1 MNAAAIRGYVET
13 DRAAVNAVAL
23 AAFAQY
29 AGDYEDWPTFSAGI
43 ARMADLAADGD
54 LLVAE
59 RGGVV
64 AGAVVH
70 VGPGRP
76 RSAIFPDDWSVIRML
91 VVDPAARGGGVGRAL
106 VAATLERARRAGA
119 PAVGLHTS
127 PIMATALR
135 LYESIGFVREH
146 DLPPNRGVPY
156 ARYTLPAA
164 GISAAL
170 ARLAAPGTP
179 VGSIKNVVPAQA
191 GAQVVRA
198 TEVQAGLGF
207 PPARE

>member
-1 MNAAAIRGYVET
+1 MKAATIRDYAET
-13 DRAAVNAVAL
+13 DRAGVNAVAL

-29 AGDYEDWPTFSAGI
+29 AGDYDDWPAFSAGI
-43 ARMADLAADGD
+43 ARMADLAGDGD

-59 RGGVV
+59 RDGTV

-76 RSAIFPDDWSVIRML
+76 RSAIYPDDWSVIRML
-91 VVDPAARGGGVGRAL
+91 VVAPERRGGGIGRAL
-106 VAATLERARRAGA
+106 VGAALERAQRARA

-146 DLPPNRGVPY
+146 DLPPIRGVPY
-156 ARYTLPAA
+156 ARYVLPAA
-164 GISAAL
+164 DVDRAL
-170 ARLAAPGTP
+170 ARLAA
-179 VGSIKNVVPAQA
+179 
-191 GAQVVRA
+191 
-198 TEVQAGLGF
+198 
-207 PPARE
+207 

>member
-1 MNAAAIRGYVET
+1 MNATTIRDYLDT

-29 AGDYEDWPTFSAGI
+29 AGDYDDWPTFSAGI
-43 ARMADLAADGD
+43 ARMADLAGDGD

-59 RGGVV
+59 RGGVA

-91 VVDPAARGGGVGRAL
+91 VVDPAARGGGIGRAL
-106 VAATLERARRAGA
+106 VAATLERARRARA

-146 DLPPNRGVPY
+146 DLPCIRGVPY
-156 ARYTLPAA
+156 ARYVLPARD
-164 GISAAL
+164 IPAAL
-170 ARLAAPGTP
+170 ALIAGTDS
-179 VGSIKNVVPAQA
+179 G
-191 GAQVVRA
+191 R
-198 TEVQAGLGF
+198 
-207 PPARE
+207 

>member
-1 MNAAAIRGYVET
+1 MIRDYVET

-29 AGDYEDWPTFSAGI
+29 AGDYEDWPSFSAGI
-43 ARMADLAADGD
+43 GRMADLAADGD
-54 LLVAE
+54 LFVAE
-59 RGGVV
+59 RAGVV

-76 RSAIFPDDWSVIRML
+76 RSAIYPDDWSVIRML
-91 VVDPAARGGGVGRAL
+91 VVSPEQRGAGIGRAL
-106 VAATLERARRAGA
+106 VAATLERAQCAGA

-146 DLPPNRGVPY
+146 DLPANRGVPY
-156 ARYTLPAA
+156 ARYMLPAA
-164 GISAAL
+164 GIARAL
-170 ARLAAPGTP
+170 DRLRG
-179 VGSIKNVVPAQA
+179 PA
-191 GAQVVRA
+191 
-198 TEVQAGLGF
+198 
-207 PPARE
+207 

>member
-1 MNAAAIRGYVET
+1 MKAATIRDYIET

-23 AAFAQY
+23 AAFTQY
-29 AGDYEDWPTFSAGI
+29 AGDYEDWPTFSVGI
-43 ARMADLAADGD
+43 ARMGDLAGDGD

-59 RGGVV
+59 RGGRI

-76 RSAIFPDDWSVIRML
+76 RSAIFPEDWSVLRML
-91 VVDPAARGGGVGRAL
+91 VVDPAARGGGIGRAL
-106 VAATLERARRAGA
+106 VAAALERARQARA

-146 DLPPNRGVPY
+146 GLAPIRGVPY

-164 GISAAL
+164 DITAAL
-170 ARLAAPGTP
+170 ARLAA
-179 VGSIKNVVPAQA
+179 
-191 GAQVVRA
+191 R
-198 TEVQAGLGF
+198 
-207 PPARE
+207 

>member
-1 MNAAAIRGYVET
+1 MIRAYVET

-29 AGDYEDWPTFSAGI
+29 ENDYEDWPTFSAGI
-43 ARMADLAADGD
+43 GRMADLAADGD
-54 LLVAE
+54 LFVAE
-59 RGGVV
+59 RDGSI

-91 VVDPAARGGGVGRAL
+91 VVDPAARGGGIGRAL
-106 VAATLERARRAGA
+106 VAAALEQARRVEA
-119 PAVGLHTS
+119 PAIGLHTS

-146 DLPPNRGVPY
+146 DLPPIRGVPY
-156 ARYTLPAA
+156 TRYTLPAA
-164 GISAAL
+164 DIGAAL
-170 ARLAAPGTP
+170 ARL
-179 VGSIKNVVPAQA
+179 
-191 GAQVVRA
+191 
-198 TEVQAGLGF
+198 E
-207 PPARE
+207 AR

>member
-1 MNAAAIRGYVET
+1 MSAAVIRGYLPA
-13 DRAAVNAVAL
+13 DRDAVNAVAL

-29 AGDYEDWPTFSAGI
+29 AGDYDDWPGFCAGI
-43 ARMADLAADGD
+43 ARTADLAADGD

-59 RGGVV
+59 RGGRV

-76 RSAIFPDDWSVIRML
+76 RSAIYPDDWSVLRML
-91 VVDPAARGGGVGRAL
+91 VVDPAARGGGIGRAL
-106 VAATLERARRAGA
+106 VAAALERAARAGA

-146 DLPPNRGVPY
+146 DLAPIRGVPY
-156 ARYTLPAA
+156 ARYVLPCADI
-164 GISAAL
+164 GTAL
-170 ARLAAPGTP
+170 GRLVSST
-179 VGSIKNVVPAQA
+179 
-191 GAQVVRA
+191 
-198 TEVQAGLGF
+198 T
-207 PPARE
+207 

>member
-1 MNAAAIRGYVET
+1 MNATTIRDYLDT

-29 AGDYEDWPTFSAGI
+29 AGAYDDWPTFSAGI
-43 ARMADLAADGD
+43 ARMADLAGDGD

-59 RGGVV
+59 RDGGI

-91 VVDPAARGGGVGRAL
+91 VVDPATRGGGIGRAL
-106 VAATLERARRAGA
+106 VAATLERARHAQA

-135 LYESIGFVREH
+135 LYESIGFVREN
-146 DLPPNRGVPY
+146 DLPPIRGVPY
-156 ARYTLPAA
+156 ARYVLPAA
-164 GISAAL
+164 DIPAAL
-170 ARLAAPGTP
+170 ARL
-179 VGSIKNVVPAQA
+179 VGCSSTGIDFDVGVPAPT
-191 GAQVVRA
+191 A
-198 TEVQAGLGF
+198 TLASGTSGF
-207 PPARE
+207 VSG

>member
-1 MNAAAIRGYVET
+1 VNATTIRAYREA

-29 AGDYEDWPTFSAGI
+29 AGDYDDWPTFSAGI
-43 ARMADLAADGD
+43 GRMADLAADGD
-54 LLVAE
+54 LFVAE

-64 AGAVVH
+64 AGAIVH

-91 VVDPAARGGGVGRAL
+91 VVDPAARGGGIGRAL
-106 VAATLERARRAGA
+106 VAATLEQARRVEA
-119 PAVGLHTS
+119 PAIGLHTS

-146 DLPPNRGVPY
+146 DLPSIRGVPY
-156 ARYTLPAA
+156 ARYTLPATD
-164 GISAAL
+164 IPAAL
-170 ARLAAPGTP
+170 ARLAGCSSTGIDFD
-179 VGSIKNVVPAQA
+179 VGVPAPT
-191 GAQVVRA
+191 A
-198 TEVQAGLGF
+198 TLSSGTSGF
-207 PPARE
+207 VSG

>member
-1 MNAAAIRGYVET
+1 MTATTIRDYIET
-13 DRAAVNAVAL
+13 DRAGVNAVAL

-29 AGDYEDWPTFSAGI
+29 AGDYDDWPAFSAGI
-43 ARMADLAADGD
+43 GRMADLAADGD

-59 RGGVV
+59 GGGGVV
-64 AGAVVH
+64 GAVVH

-76 RSAIFPDDWSVIRML
+76 RSAIYPDDWSVIRML
-91 VVDPAARGGGVGRAL
+91 VVDPAARGGGIGRAL

-156 ARYTLPAA
+156 ARYVLRAD
-164 GISAAL
+164 GIAAAL
-170 ARLAAPGTP
+170 ARLASST
-179 VGSIKNVVPAQA
+179 
-191 GAQVVRA
+191 R
-198 TEVQAGLGF
+198 
-207 PPARE
+207 